1 MLLIGFCLSSKHLCH
16 IWSQNMV
23 CHSLNVGAVLMES
36 FELIAEPR
44 EDMGKGASR
53 RLRREG
59 KIPAVVYGA
68 AKDAA
73 SIMISH
79 NEIFHHLE
87 NEAFYSHILTLQVG
101 KTKERVVL
109 KDLQRHPYK
118 PVVLHLDLLRVNEN
132 EKLTMRV
139 PLHFI
144 NEITCVGVKAGGV
157 ISHVMS
163 ELEISCLPKDLP
175 EYIEIDMAE
184 IDLGEG
190 IHLADLKMP
199 EGSEIAALMHGGDA
213 SQIVATVHL
222 PKVVKEVEDDI
233 AEVDAEAEGDADAT
247 PDEGADAGE

>member
-1 MLLIGFCLSSKHLCH
+1 
-16 IWSQNMV
+16 
-23 CHSLNVGAVLMES
+23 MES

-118 PVVLHLDLLRVNEN
+118 PVVLHLDLLRVDEN

-139 PLHFI
+139 PLHYI
-144 NEITCVGVKAGGV
+144 NETTCIGVKTGGGV

-163 ELEISCLPKDLP
+163 EIEISCLPKDLP

-199 EGSEIAALMHGGDA
+199 EGTEIAALMHGGDD

-222 PKVVKEVEDDI
+222 PKVAKEVAKDDE
-233 AEVDAEAEGDADAT
+233 AAEGDAEAT

>member
-1 MLLIGFCLSSKHLCH
+1 
-16 IWSQNMV
+16 
-23 CHSLNVGAVLMES
+23 MES

-44 EDMGKGASR
+44 EGMGKGASR

-59 KIPAVVYGA
+59 KIPAIVYGA

-109 KDLQRHPYK
+109 KDLQRHSYK
-118 PVVLHLDLLRVNEN
+118 PVVLHLDLLRVDEK

-144 NEITCVGVKAGGV
+144 NEATCVGVKTGGGV
-157 ISHVMS
+157 ISHVMN

-175 EYIEIDMAE
+175 EYIEVDMAE

-199 EGSEIAALMHGGDA
+199 EGAEIAALIHGGDA
-213 SQIVATVHL
+213 SQIVVTVHL
-222 PKVVKEVEDDI
+222 PKVAKEVEDDV
-233 AEVDAEAEGDADAT
+233 AEVDAAAEADVAAT

>member
-1 MLLIGFCLSSKHLCH
+1 MK
-16 IWSQNMV
+16 
-23 CHSLNVGAVLMES
+23 S
-36 FELIAEPR
+36 FELNAEPR

-68 AKDAA
+68 GKDAA

-87 NEAFYSHILTLQVG
+87 NEAFYSHVLTLQMG
-101 KTKERVVL
+101 KTKEKVVL

-118 PVVLHLDLLRVNEN
+118 PVVLHLDLLRVDEK

-144 NEITCVGVKAGGV
+144 NETKCIGVKTGGGV
-157 ISHVMS
+157 VSHVMN

-175 EYIEIDMAE
+175 EYIEVDMADVN
-184 IDLGEG
+184 IGEG
-190 IHLADLKMP
+190 IHLADLKIP
-199 EGSEIAALMHGGDA
+199 EGSEITALAHGGDA
-213 SQIVATVHL
+213 SQIVVTVHL
-222 PKVVKEVEDDI
+222 PKVVKEVEDDVVEADA
-233 AEVDAEAEGDADAT
+233 AEEGDVAET
-247 PDEGADAGE
+247 PDAGE